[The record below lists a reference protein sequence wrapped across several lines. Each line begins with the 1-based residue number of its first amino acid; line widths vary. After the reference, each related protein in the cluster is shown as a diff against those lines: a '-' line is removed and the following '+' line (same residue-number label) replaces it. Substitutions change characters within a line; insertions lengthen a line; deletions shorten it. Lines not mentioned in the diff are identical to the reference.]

1 MVTLIETLIG
11 KGLQLSIY
19 DRDVSL
25 ARLFGA
31 NKEYIEGQIPHIAQL
46 MRTSID
52 EVLEFADV
60 LVIGNKAEHFKEIE
74 QRQKEGQVVID
85 LVRLFEKTS
94 DNNYQGI
101 CW

>member
-31 NKEYIEGQIPHIAQL
+31 NKEYIERQIPHIAQL
-46 MRTSID
+46 MRGSID
-52 EVLEFADV
+52 EVLESADV
-60 LVIGNKAEHFKEIE
+60 LVVGNKAEEFNEIE
-74 QRQKEGQVVID
+74 QKRKEGQVVID
-85 LVRLFEKTS
+85 LVRLFDKTS
-94 DNNYQGI
+94 SDSYQGI